1 MTAIF
6 DKLPPGI
13 FGLPLDL
20 LVGED
25 WEQSSVPA
33 VWHLPRSLWDVIWG
47 KGWTGKGEVI
57 AILDTGVNPHVLLPR
72 PIAERSFVP
81 GQRPTDNV
89 SGHGT
94 HCAGTALGRGGIG
107 VAPEAELINAKVL
120 SDQGSGSSTG
130 IAQGIR
136 WAVDEGATIISM
148 SLGSSSPHRPTQEAM
163 QYAAER
169 GVTVVSAPPA
179 IQVSDRQ
186 TTPSAIRLGTWSR
199 AASVPSSKTARLPA
213 SRLPAVRWTSCARVK
228 VSSAHRTS
236 AAPATAPCRGTSMA
250 CPYAAGLI
258 AVIRSGMRQS
268 GAARLG
274 GIDHW
279 RGHLPKYAIDKGPR
293 GHDPTWGWGVPDYE
307 KIVEYLAA
315 GDITWA

>member
-33 VWHLPRSLWDVIWG
+33 VWHLTRSLWDVIWG
-47 KGWTGKGEVI
+47 KGWTGLGERM
-57 AILDTGVNPHVLLPR
+57 AILDTGCNPHVLLPR

-107 VAPEAELINAKVL
+107 VAPEAELINVKVL

-163 QYAAER
+163 QYAAE
-169 GVTVVSAPPA
+169 
-179 IQVSDRQ
+179 
-186 TTPSAIRLGTWSR
+186 
-199 AASVPSSKTARLPA
+199 
-213 SRLPAVRWTSCARVK
+213 
-228 VSSAHRTS
+228 
-236 AAPATAPCRGTSMA
+236 M
-250 CPYAAGLI
+250 
-258 AVIRSGMRQS
+258 
-268 GAARLG
+268 
-274 GIDHW
+274 W
-279 RGHLPKYAIDKGPR
+279 RGGRFRRRQFRSASAEQHHRLSGSVL
-293 GHDPTWGWGVPDYE
+293 GVGLHRRQAAKRPDCQLL
-307 KIVEYLAA
+307 KCRP
-315 GDITWA
+315 

>member
-20 LVGED
+20 SVGED

-57 AILDTGVNPHVLLPR
+57 AILDTGVNPHNLLPR

-107 VAPEAELINAKVL
+107 VAPEAELINVKVL

-169 GVTVVSAPPA
+169 GVTVVSAAGNSGQRPPNNTIGYPA
-179 IQVSDRQ
+179 RYLESGCIGAKQQ
-186 TTPSAIRLGTWSR
+186 NGQI
-199 AASVPSSKTARLPA
+199 ASF
-213 SRLPAVRWTSCARVK
+213 
-228 VSSAHRTS
+228 SSAGREMDMVCPGQGIVSTSNFSRTGYRTMS
-236 AAPATAPCRGTSMA
+236 GTSMA
-250 CPYAAGLI
+250 CPFAAGLI

-274 GIDHW
+274 GIEHW

-307 KIVEYLAA
+307 RIVAYLAA
-315 GDITWA
+315 GEIEWA